1 MGSEYSVADAHLFV
15 VSSWASWVNF
25 DLSPYRS
32 VLAFCERVRARPAVI
47 AALKGPLSVASL
59 SAALTCTVFETA
71 WARPLQPLISRLR
84 RI

>member
-47 AALKGPLSVASL
+47 AALKTEGLFPWPAS
-59 SAALTCTVFETA
+59 
-71 WARPLQPLISRLR
+71 QPH
-84 RI
+84 